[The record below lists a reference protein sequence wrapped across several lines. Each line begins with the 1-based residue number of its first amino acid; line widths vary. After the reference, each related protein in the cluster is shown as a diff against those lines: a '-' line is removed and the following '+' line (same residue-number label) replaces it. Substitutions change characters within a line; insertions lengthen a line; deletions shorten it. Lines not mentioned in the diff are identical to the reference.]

1 MRPKVPIAQV
11 FVALHGH
18 GGAHHH
24 QRFSSSAVQRHMLT
38 ATARF
43 TARWASFN
51 LVHRAAASKVGG
63 CALMRHTRQCART
76 SDDANNIPA
85 LAQVGNE
92 ARSAG
97 MPTSAPSLGSYHGS
111 RAMPDPQTNCDPLEC
126 RPIARESRS
135 KACDAT
141 QPYGSTGVDGEQNLP
156 RPRPQARAAV
166 VGQDARFRSRCESS
180 PMFGPRTSFDPAAT
194 E

>member
-43 TARWASFN
+43 TAHWASFN
-51 LVHRAAASKVGG
+51 LVHRAAACKVGG
-63 CALMRHTRQCART
+63 CALMRHTQQCAST

-97 MPTSAPSLGSYHGS
+97 MPTSALSLGSYHGS

-126 RPIARESRS
+126 RLIARESRS

-141 QPYGSTGVDGEQNLP
+141 QPYGSTASMG
-156 RPRPQARAAV
+156 RRTYR
-166 VGQDARFRSRCESS
+166 GQDPKLVQRSSARRRDSDRDVNHRRCLA
-180 PMFGPRTSFDPAAT
+180 PRTSFDPAAT
-194 E
+194 K